1 MENNLK
7 QRNGCITAW
16 LWVAIIANIG
26 MAIFYAV
33 SMFSAYSTEMALGFG
48 ICSIFGVINVLG
60 AILLMRWNKT
70 GFYLF
75 LVSSL
80 ICAVVNVFVLKMS
93 AATAISSVFA
103 IVIWWAILQAKK
115 DGVSAW
121 SQLETGWDYKHC
133 RHIYQ
138 IFSITAIILFV
149 LTLIAVGQEH
159 NNPYEDILSD
169 YEAVE
174 EDTVA
179 VEEVVEA
186 IGWETFVSKNGECSI
201 EAPDDMRKSPTN
213 DEQVLMLMCT
223 DYDPV
228 CVVVAEPIS
237 DVKSI
242 GINNAKEYGDIIVKG
257 LKKGTDATNFKQ
269 IDSRDFGTD
278 SYLITYEAT
287 VEGTTF
293 RYNLLAVKGE
303 KNYYNCTV
311 FCMKEY
317 ASKLQP
323 TIDSMLESF
332 KPLK

>member
-138 IFSITAIILFV
+138 IFSITAILLFV

-179 VEEVVEA
+179 VEEVVEVVEVE
-186 IGWETFVSKNGECSI
+186 ET
-201 EAPDDMRKSPTN
+201 
-213 DEQVLMLMCT
+213 
-223 DYDPV
+223 
-228 CVVVAEPIS
+228 VAEKNMRFLNSMIEQTNREYPQKLEEGITMERIFLEGDYVVYQAKVDEDVIDMDLLEMNKKNMKSAIKENLSAS
-237 DVKSI
+237 DPEIKMFKNTCTKAEK
-242 GINNAKEYGDIIVKG
+242 GIAYKYVGDTSGQSVYIRFSCDE
-257 LKKGTDATNFKQ
+257 LKN
-269 IDSRDFGTD
+269 I
-278 SYLITYEAT
+278 
-287 VEGTTF
+287 
-293 RYNLLAVKGE
+293 
-303 KNYYNCTV
+303 
-311 FCMKEY
+311 
-317 ASKLQP
+317 
-323 TIDSMLESF
+323 
-332 KPLK
+332 

>member
-16 LWVAIIANIG
+16 LWFAIIANIG

-138 IFSITAIILFV
+138 IFSITAILLFV

-159 NNPYEDILSD
+159 NNPYADILSD

-179 VEEVVEA
+179 VEEVVE
-186 IGWETFVSKNGECSI
+186 IVEVEET
-201 EAPDDMRKSPTN
+201 
-213 DEQVLMLMCT
+213 
-223 DYDPV
+223 
-228 CVVVAEPIS
+228 VAEKAERFLRQAIDEENRSYPQKLSEGLTMKKSYIDGDYVMYLVECDEDLMDIS
-237 DVKSI
+237 LMNQSKTESRKNLRSSLSSNDPEIKQFLNICIKAHKGI
-242 GINNAKEYGDIIVKG
+242 GYKYQGDQSGESCVI
-257 LKKGTDATNFKQ
+257 LFPYSELQNF
-269 IDSRDFGTD
+269 
-278 SYLITYEAT
+278 
-287 VEGTTF
+287 
-293 RYNLLAVKGE
+293 
-303 KNYYNCTV
+303 
-311 FCMKEY
+311 
-317 ASKLQP
+317 
-323 TIDSMLESF
+323 
-332 KPLK
+332 

>member
-16 LWVAIIANIG
+16 LWFAIIANIG

-80 ICAVVNVFVLKMS
+80 ICTVVNVFVLKMS

-179 VEEVVEA
+179 VEEVVEVVEVE
-186 IGWETFVSKNGECSI
+186 ET
-201 EAPDDMRKSPTN
+201 
-213 DEQVLMLMCT
+213 
-223 DYDPV
+223 
-228 CVVVAEPIS
+228 VAEKNMRFLKSQIEQANREFPQKLEEGITMKRMFLEDDYVVYQAEVDE
-237 DVKSI
+237 DVIDMDLLEMNKKNMKAAI
-242 GINNAKEYGDIIVKG
+242 KENLGTPDPEIKMFRNTCLKAEKGIAYKYVGDTSGQSVYIRFSCNE
-257 LKKGTDATNFKQ
+257 LKN
-269 IDSRDFGTD
+269 
-278 SYLITYEAT
+278 
-287 VEGTTF
+287 
-293 RYNLLAVKGE
+293 
-303 KNYYNCTV
+303 
-311 FCMKEY
+311 M
-317 ASKLQP
+317 
-323 TIDSMLESF
+323 
-332 KPLK
+332 